1 MAYFKSKGLDVL
13 DMTTLL
19 GAHSMGKTHCSHIV
33 NRLYNFKNTGKPDPS
48 MNTTLV
54 SELRNRCPP
63 RTKKGQTDP
72 LIYLNPDSGSSN
84 RFSNSYYSRVLSH
97 NAVLGVDQQL
107 IYNDDSLE
115 ITQEFDASFEDFR
128 KSFALAMSRMG
139 SINVLTGKAGEIR
152 RDCRVTNA
160 NYGDRKSV
168 V

>member
-1 MAYFKSKGLDVL
+1 
-13 DMTTLL
+13 
-19 GAHSMGKTHCSHIV
+19 MGKTHCSHIV
-33 NRLYNFKNTGKPDPS
+33 NRLYNFKNTGKPDPT

-54 SELRNRCPP
+54 SELRTRCPP

-72 LIYLNPDSGSSN
+72 LVYLNPDSGSSN

-160 NYGDRKSV
+160 NYGA
-168 V
+168 